1 MLIAL
6 WPRHWSRPQR
16 SNATLVAALVLM
28 VFMLALLGQILSF
41 FPEPI
46 GSNAQAFS
54 DGARTTL
61 WLTLVS
67 GTVGLVLGT
76 AAALARTARWI
87 GLRWLAGF
95 YIWAIRGTPLLVQIL
110 FVYFALPVLVPGLNL
125 PDFAAAVVA
134 LGLNVGAYNAE
145 AIRAGL
151 LAVPRGQTEAARA
164 LGLGRGHVFFDV
176 VFPQAFKISLPPLV
190 SNFVALLKD
199 SSLAY
204 AIGVVELT
212 NVGNRI
218 QSATF
223 QPIATLTTVALT
235 YLLLTTLVT
244 QLSNAIEHRFD
255 VEGRIQCTPRRP
267 TSWRK
272 TSASPL
278 ARTRC
283 SRTYPRISTP
293 AR

>member
-1 MLIAL
+1 MLLAL
-6 WPRHWSRPQR
+6 WPARWSRSQR

-28 VFMLALLGQILSF
+28 ALVLSLLGWLLSF

-46 GSNAQAFS
+46 GSNAALFA
-54 DGARTTL
+54 DGALTTL
-61 WLTLVS
+61 YLTLVS
-67 GTVGLVLGT
+67 GGAGLVLGT
-76 AAALARTARWI
+76 AAALARTSRLAW
-87 GLRWLAGF
+87 LRHVASF

-110 FVYFALPVLVPGLNL
+110 FVYFALPVIVPGLNL

-164 LGLGRGHVFFDV
+164 LGLGNAHVFFDV
-176 VFPQAFKISLPPLV
+176 VFPQAFKIALPPLV

-223 QPIATLTTVALT
+223 QPVATLSTVAIT
-235 YLLLTTLVT
+235 YLILTTLVT
-244 QLSNAIEHRFD
+244 QVTHAVEYRFD
-255 VEGRIQCTPRRP
+255 VEGRA
-267 TSWRK
+267 K
-272 TSASPL
+272 
-278 ARTRC
+278 
-283 SRTYPRISTP
+283 
-293 AR
+293 